1 MKLKISWPIGRLFS
15 NLLPT
20 ITKRF
25 DDECPIRSFDNLF
38 PLPELRGFPRNRSS
52 TIYNRVFSNI
62 CDDCPQRISI
72 DNLKSL
78 ATIWGKGVKFVLK
91 IVKDALGGRDR
102 NELSI
107 SDE

>member
-25 DDECPIRSFDNLF
+25 DDECPIRSFDSLF
-38 PLPELRGFPRNRSS
+38 REIVQVPYIIEYSL
-52 TIYNRVFSNI
+52 I

-91 IVKDALGGRDR
+91 IVKDALGGKDR

>member
-25 DDECPIRSFDNLF
+25 DDECPIRSFDSLS
-38 PLPELRGFPRNRSS
+38 PSPSCV
-52 TIYNRVFSNI
+52 VFREIVQVPYIIEYSLI

-91 IVKDALGGRDR
+91 IVKDALGGKDR